1 MNRKN
6 YFDYIEEQL
15 SILATRIEVR
25 GKLNILDIHL
35 HSENFYLNFF
45 NELFGWQ
52 LLNQNAFVANAEAI
66 DLIDSHNKIVIQV
79 SSTATKRKVEAALSK
94 NLSSYSSYSFKF
106 ISISK
111 DASALRKEAFA
122 NPHNL
127 LFNPALDIFDIPSIL
142 NVINAIK
149 IDELR
154 SIYEFIKKELG
165 KAISPKQ
172 VETNLAAIINT
183 LAKEDWNQTS
193 SGFELRPF
201 DVENKIDYNKLSKSK
216 HIINEYKVHYG
227 RVDNVYS
234 EFTKQGANKSNSVL
248 ASIRGFYLAH
258 QNNFNDDDL
267 FSKIFEC
274 VVDRIQ
280 ESNNYTPIPYDELEL
295 CVNILMVDA
304 FIRCKIFENPE
315 GYINVAS

>member
-6 YFDYIEEQL
+6 YFDYVEEQL
-15 SILATRIEVR
+15 SILATRIEMR
-25 GKLNILDIHL
+25 GKLNILDMHL
-35 HSENFYLNFF
+35 HSENFYLHFF
-45 NELFGWQ
+45 NDLFGWK
-52 LLNQNAFVANAEAI
+52 LVNQNAFVANAEAI
-66 DLIDSHNKIVIQV
+66 DLIDQSNKIVIQV
-79 SSTATKRKVEAALSK
+79 SATATKKKIESALAK
-94 NLSSYSSYSFKF
+94 DLSSYSAYKFKF

-111 DASALRKEAFA
+111 DASSLKKDAFS

-127 LFNPALDIFDIPSIL
+127 AFAPASDIFDIPSIL
-142 NVINAIK
+142 KVIDALQ
-149 IDELR
+149 IDSLR

-172 VETNLAAIINT
+172 IETNLAAIINV
-183 LAKEDWNQTS
+183 LAKEDWNQTNS
-193 SGFELRPF
+193 SFELRPF
-201 DVENKIDYNKLSKSK
+201 NVENKIDYNKLSKTK
-216 HIINEYKVHYG
+216 QIINEYKVHYG

-248 ASIRGFYLAH
+248 ASIRGFYLVH
-258 QNNFNDDDL
+258 QNNFSDDDL
-267 FSKIFEC
+267 FVKIFEC
-274 VVDRIQ
+274 VTDRIQ
-280 ESNNYTPIPYDELEL
+280 ESVNYKTIPYDELEL

>member
-15 SILATRIEVR
+15 STLATRIEVR
-25 GKLNILDIHL
+25 GKLNILDLHL

-45 NELFGWQ
+45 NELFGWK
-52 LLNQNAFVANAEAI
+52 LANQNAFVANAEAI

-79 SSTATKRKVEAALSK
+79 SSTASKKKVESALSK
-94 NLSSYSSYSFKF
+94 NLSSYSAYKFKF

-111 DASALRKEAFA
+111 DASGLRKELFA

-127 LFNPALDIFDIPSIL
+127 AFNPTTDIFDIPLIL
-142 NVINAIK
+142 RVIDGLQ

-154 SIYEFIKKELG
+154 GIYEFIKKELG

-172 VETNLAAIINT
+172 IETNLAAIINI
-183 LAKEDWNQTS
+183 LAKEDWDLTG

-201 DVENKIDYNKLSKSK
+201 NVENKIDYNKLSKSK

-227 RVDNVYS
+227 RVDNAYS
-234 EFTKQGANKSNSVL
+234 EFTRQGANKSSSVL

-258 QNNFNDDDL
+258 QNNFSNDDL

-280 ESNNYTPIPYDELEL
+280 ESVNYNPIPYDELEL

-315 GYINVAS
+315 GYINVAP